1 MCFTENG
8 KIDMQIVYTP
18 KTDILYIR
26 LDEQTQ
32 DVINQRVSED
42 VVLDIGSENRIIGIE
57 IMDASLR
64 LNLKNIFPVEFRVA
78 VEAHT

>member
-1 MCFTENG
+1 
-8 KIDMQIVYTP
+8 MQIVYTP

-32 DVINQRVSED
+32 DVINQRASDD
-42 VVLDIGSENRIIGIE
+42 VVLDMGSENRIIGIE

-64 LNLKNIFPVEFRVA
+64 LNLKNIFPVEFQVA
-78 VEAHT
+78 VEAHS

>member
-1 MCFTENG
+1 MSSTENG

-26 LDEQTQ
+26 LDEQNQ

-42 VVLDIGSENRIIGIE
+42 VVLDMGSENRIIGIE

-64 LNLKNIFPVEFRVA
+64 LDRKSVV
-78 VEAHT
+78 